1 MAAASKA
8 EAGDAAAAPAVADP
22 VDDLASSAAGL
33 RATSQ
38 WIAAAFAGI
47 PSLTVIGALVRA
59 PGDSGFDDAYLV
71 TGVLLAAAGALIG
84 ILAFARVREPVGLH
98 DGQIDDDVLELLPES
113 RYGSYDKLSERLE
126 LQRDLLGEKRVAASD
141 AAGEAKAAEAIAA
154 QAEAA
159 AKLADERV
167 RKEDTDTSERA
178 LEAKAANRVARE
190 ARAAAGL
197 AAATSA
203 VHEQGLELD
212 EQLFESLVAQ
222 RRSAYAV
229 QASETVRRRYEQAN
243 VWAGLAVV
251 LVAVGVI
258 CLALAPKPKA
268 EAKVEKP
275 TLVRLGLSDAG
286 RAALG
291 CEAEAVD
298 ALKLGGDD
306 KTLDVVVLPGDGC
319 QAQTVK
325 FVTEDPK
332 PLGEELK
339 AKTVPAD

>member
-1 MAAASKA
+1 M
-8 EAGDAAAAPAVADP
+8 
-22 VDDLASSAAGL
+22 L
-33 RATSQ
+33 
-38 WIAAAFAGI
+38 
-47 PSLTVIGALVRA
+47 
-59 PGDSGFDDAYLV
+59 
-71 TGVLLAAAGALIG
+71 
-84 ILAFARVREPVGLH
+84 
-98 DGQIDDDVLELLPES
+98 
-113 RYGSYDKLSERLE
+113 
-126 LQRDLLGEKRVAASD
+126 AASD
-141 AAGEAKAAEAIAA
+141 AAGEAKSAEAIAV

-167 RKEDTDTSERA
+167 RKDDADTSERA
-178 LEAKAANRVARE
+178 LAAKAANRAARE
-190 ARAAAGL
+190 ARAAAGM
-197 AAATSA
+197 AAASAA

-229 QASETVRRRYEQAN
+229 QTSETVRRRYEQAN
-243 VWAGLAVV
+243 AWAGLAVV

-258 CLALAPKPKA
+258 CLALAPNP
-268 EAKVEKP
+268 KVEKAAKP

-286 RAALG
+286 RIALG

-319 QAQTVK
+319 EAQTVK
-325 FVTEDPK
+325 FVTADPK

-339 AKTVPAD
+339 ARTVPAD